1 MSLSNLSIKGTLI
14 IRTQAQDANQKDLIN
29 ELIYLSEIWQSILQ
43 KKLQYKK
50 PALLYQQIPI
60 FLQEIHEV
68 ESDANIFI
76 DDQLI
81 YNQVIDFANKFFYN
95 FVPNIHYYPHKNLFE
110 QFGVEKYF
118 NHILNHRVDLPSGG
132 FLMIEQTEAMTVIDV
147 NSGSKTKDILNIYQ
161 KINIEAIYTI
171 FYELLLRKIGG
182 IIVIDFINMKSNNH
196 KKEVLN
202 LLEYKATTDKI
213 NTQITYVEK
222 ADIAILLRQRQQDT
236 LNNYLSQTCPTCEGS
251 GKVKSAKTIA
261 FEIIQKILEKPMH
274 DQNYQQINIDASLAV
289 IQYLQE
295 SRLLS
300 QLNLQSQLSPTLQA
314 RTDYLPEQYTLKFL

>member
-1 MSLSNLSIKGTLI
+1 
-14 IRTQAQDANQKDLIN
+14 
-29 ELIYLSEIWQSILQ
+29 
-43 KKLQYKK
+43 
-50 PALLYQQIPI
+50 
-60 FLQEIHEV
+60 
-68 ESDANIFI
+68 
-76 DDQLI
+76 
-81 YNQVIDFANKFFYN
+81 
-95 FVPNIHYYPHKNLFE
+95 
-110 QFGVEKYF
+110 
-118 NHILNHRVDLPSGG
+118 
-132 FLMIEQTEAMTVIDV
+132 MIEQTEAMTVIDV